1 MPCALFDYERQIGEA
16 FATEEAEPK
25 GIGVNGV
32 APGPIWTPLQVS
44 GGATM
49 ETLEKFGSQTVF
61 ERPGQPA
68 ELASIYKQLAAADA
82 SFATGRRGHRPT

>member
-44 GGATM
+44 GVATM
-49 ETLEKFGSQTVF
+49 EKLKS
-61 ERPGQPA
+61 
-68 ELASIYKQLAAADA
+68 SAAKLC
-82 SFATGRRGHRPT
+82 SSVPVSRRN